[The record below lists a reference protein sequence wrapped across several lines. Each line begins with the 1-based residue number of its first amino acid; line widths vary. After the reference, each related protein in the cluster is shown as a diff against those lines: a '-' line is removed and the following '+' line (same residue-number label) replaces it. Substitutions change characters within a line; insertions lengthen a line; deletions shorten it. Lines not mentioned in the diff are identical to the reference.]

1 MRAITSLHWPETE
14 FLGNLEKILSAVGR
28 DVTTSPSRLSEEK
41 IPLFP
46 MFVKLAKR
54 RCLVVGAGKTAE
66 EKIPTLLRC
75 GARVVVVAPAATRTI
90 QAWAAENKIV
100 WEQRPFEPRD
110 LHGMFL
116 ALVATPLR
124 SLNRTVREQA
134 QKRNVLCNV
143 VRERSFCDFYYP
155 AVVRRGPLQIAISTA
170 GHSGALAQRLRKQL
184 EAQFGPEWETWLRWL
199 GEARSAL
206 YDDPLSPKRRR
217 TMLHRLASQKK
228 QMEFFDR
235 WGFPLTRKER

>member
-1 MRAITSLHWPETE
+1 M
-14 FLGNLEKILSAVGR
+14 GR
-28 DVTTSPSRLSEEK
+28 DVSTPASRVSGEK

-75 GARVVVVAPAATRTI
+75 GASVVVVAPAATKTI
-90 QAWAAENKIV
+90 QAWAAGKMII
-100 WEQRPFEPRD
+100 WERRRFDVHD
-110 LHGMFL
+110 LDGVFL
-116 ALVATPLR
+116 AVVATPLKT
-124 SLNRTVREQA
+124 LNQA
-134 QKRNVLCNV
+134 VFEHAEKRGILCNV
-143 VRERSFCDFYYP
+143 VRHRSLCDFYYP

-184 EAQFGPEWETWLRWL
+184 ETEFGPEWESWLRWL
-199 GEARSAL
+199 GEARSSL

-228 QMEFFDR
+228 QAEFFR
-235 WGFPLTRKER
+235 RLGYPSGRGERD